1 VSGLSSKGRGLV
13 TVVILAG
20 CAATFAVLIGLI
32 LVTDRPVD
40 DEHTLDASRR
50 RHPSARQPTHVRGVE
65 RTSRPYDWSKDGD
78 K

>member
-1 VSGLSSKGRGLV
+1 V

-20 CAATFAVLIGLI
+20 CAATFGILIGI
-32 LVTDRPVD
+32 LLAHDGPID

-50 RHPSARQPTHVRGVE
+50 RHPSARQPTHVRGVD

-78 K
+78 Q